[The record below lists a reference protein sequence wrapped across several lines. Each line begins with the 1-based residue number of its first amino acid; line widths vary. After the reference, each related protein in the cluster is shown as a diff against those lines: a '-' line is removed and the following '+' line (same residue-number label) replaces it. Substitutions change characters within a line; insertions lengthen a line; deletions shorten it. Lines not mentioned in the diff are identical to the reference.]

1 MKNTSN
7 IPADLNLSQS
17 LQRFETLV
25 MSVLSLGELDE
36 WNGSKLRET
45 EAEIRQGA
53 LCLAGQCIALLLS
66 KLSSSTPAIKTSN
79 EQTQGLR
86 NRGSKGHGHRSV
98 NITTLGN
105 VTVSLRLP
113 YVVQGSSKGVKG
125 KLSHQWIKGSFYPFL
140 AWLGLS
146 ERVTPLVWATISE
159 YGTLSPSFAAA
170 QRLLTDWGIIIS
182 ERRVMRLTYRFGQI
196 GLDLRAQ
203 RLAQQQ
209 DGSLAPTASLS
220 GQRVVISVD
229 GGRTRLRRSKRGRR
243 RAKTQRHGFHGE
255 WREPL
260 LLTIY
265 AVDPQ
270 GRKLNTQQVPITN
283 DGTFA
288 HHLALLELLKMHLV
302 RLGIQSCQCVLLI
315 ADGARWI
322 WNKIPPLLERLGV
335 PAAKLYQAFDFYH
348 AVEHLQDFAKLA
360 FSAQKPSHAWVKKSR
375 SLLKQGRISTLIETM
390 QKWVKSSRGQ
400 HRKDLSQAL
409 DYFARQ
415 PQRFDYP
422 TIAAMHLPIGSGS
435 IESLIRQV
443 VNLRLKGNG
452 KFWLPQQAEIILH
465 GRCQWTAGHWADFA
479 DSILMA
485 GLS

>member
-7 IPADLNLSQS
+7 IAADLNLCES
-17 LQRFETLV
+17 LQRFERLV
-25 MSVLSLGELDE
+25 MSVLNLGEMDG

-53 LCLAGQCIALLLS
+53 LVLAGQCIALLLS
-66 KLSSSTPAIKTSN
+66 KLSSSAEVIETSHK
-79 EQTQGLR
+79 QTQGLR
-86 NRGSKGHGHRSV
+86 NSGSKGHGYRSV
-98 NITTLGN
+98 SITTVGN
-105 VTVSLRLP
+105 VTVQLRLP
-113 YVVQGSSKGVKG
+113 YVVQGTSKGIQG
-125 KLSHQWIKGSFYPFL
+125 KLSHQWIQGSFYPFL

-146 ERVTPLVWATISE
+146 ERVTPLVWATIAE
-159 YGTLSPSFAAA
+159 YGTVSPSFATA
-170 QRLLTDWGIIIS
+170 QRLLTHWGMTLS
-182 ERRVMRLTYRFGQI
+182 ERRVMRLTYRFGEI
-196 GLDLRAQ
+196 GLALRAQ
-203 RLAQQQ
+203 KLAQRQA
-209 DGSLAPTASLS
+209 GTLATTSTLR

-229 GGRTRLRRSKRGRR
+229 GGRTRLRRHKRGKR

-255 WREPL
+255 WREPV

-270 GRKLNTQQVPITN
+270 GRKLNTQQIPITN

-288 HHLALLELLKMHLV
+288 YHLARLQLLEMHLV

-322 WNKIPPLLERLGV
+322 WNKIPPLLEQLGV
-335 PAAKLYQAFDFYH
+335 PTDKLYQLFDFYH

-360 FSAQKPSHAWVKKSR
+360 FSAQKTSHAWVKKSR
-375 SLLKQGRISTLIETM
+375 SMLKRGRIQTLITTM
-390 QKWVKSSRGQ
+390 KQRANSTKGQKRAA
-400 HRKDLSQAL
+400 RTQAL

-422 TIAAMHLPIGSGS
+422 TIATMHLPIGSGS

-465 GRCQWTAGHWADFA
+465 GRCQWAAGHWPDFA
-479 DSILMA
+479 DSILTA

>member
-17 LQRFETLV
+17 LQRFEALV
-25 MSVLSLGELDE
+25 RSVLSLGELDK
-36 WNGSKLRET
+36 WNGSKLCET

-53 LCLAGQCIALLLS
+53 LVLAGQCIALLLS
-66 KLSSSTPAIKTSN
+66 KLSSSSQAITLSN

-86 NRGSKGHGHRSV
+86 SRHSKGHGHRSLS
-98 NITTLGN
+98 ITSLGN
-105 VTVSLRLP
+105 VTVRLRLP
-113 YVVQGSSKGVKG
+113 YVVQGPLQGIKG

-140 AWLGLS
+140 EWLGLT
-146 ERVTPLVWATISE
+146 EQVTPLVWSTIAE

-170 QRLLTDWGIIIS
+170 QGLLTAWGITIS

-196 GLDLRAQ
+196 GLALRAQ
-203 RLAQQQ
+203 RLAQHQ
-209 DGSLAPTASLS
+209 DGTLATTSSLS

-229 GGRTRLRRSKRGRR
+229 GGRTRLRRNKRGKR

-265 AVDPQ
+265 VVDSQ
-270 GRKLNTQQVPITN
+270 GRKLNTQELPITN

-288 HHLALLELLKMHLV
+288 HHLALLQLLEMHLV
-302 RLGIQSCQCVLLI
+302 RLGIQGCQCVLLI

-322 WNKIPPLLERLGV
+322 WNKIPPLLEKLGV
-335 PAAKLYQAFDFYH
+335 PTAKLYQLFDFYH
-348 AVEHLQDFAKLA
+348 ALEHLQDFAKLA
-360 FSAQKPSHAWVKKSR
+360 LADQKTHTWVKKAR
-375 SLLKQGRISTLIETM
+375 SKLKRGQIQTLIKTM
-390 QKWVKSSRGQ
+390 EQLAHSAKGKK
-400 HRKDLSQAL
+400 RKALTQAL

-415 PQRFDYP
+415 PQRFDYS
-422 TIAAMHLPIGSGS
+422 TIAKMNLPIGSGS

-465 GRCQWTAGHWADFA
+465 GRCHWAAGHWADFA
-479 DSILMA
+479 NSILTA
-485 GLS
+485 GLT